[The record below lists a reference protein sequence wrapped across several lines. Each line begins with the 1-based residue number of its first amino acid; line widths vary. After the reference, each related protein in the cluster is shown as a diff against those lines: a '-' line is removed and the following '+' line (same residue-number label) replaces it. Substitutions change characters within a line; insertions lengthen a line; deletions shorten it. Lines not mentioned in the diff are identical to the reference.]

1 MVDLVLVAS
10 LSALYAVFRAIP
22 TFPMFAI
29 PGASFRAGDIVA
41 PLYGI
46 ILGPLVG
53 PLAVAFGTI
62 IGFFVGAPPV
72 FLGLD
77 FLPATMCATVVGLAT
92 RRRRREAILLNIGL
106 ILAFLS
112 LPFAPLFIQ
121 VGPYQAGPNQIGP
134 FQIPYVW
141 LHLGGLAVLASPV
154 ASRAIHALSDDW
166 TAQIESSS
174 RNYRGQFLA
183 ILVLAFIGTLA
194 QHVTGGIITQAVVGL
209 NFNLVP
215 GAGRFET
222 WQAFWT
228 FVFWIYPGERTIIA
242 LAATAIAAPV
252 VIVLKFSRLTQHLPR
267 MKKP

>member
-10 LSALYAVFRAIP
+10 LSALYAVFRAVP

-92 RRRRREAILLNIGL
+92 RGRRREAILLNIGL

-112 LPFAPLFIQ
+112 LPFAPTLIQ
-121 VGPYQAGPNQIGP
+121 VGSYQV
-134 FQIPYVW
+134 PYVW
-141 LHLGGLAVLASPV
+141 LHLLGLVVLASPI
-154 ASRAIHALSDDW
+154 ASRAVHALSNDW

-174 RNYRGQFLA
+174 RNYRVQFLA
-183 ILVLAFIGTLA
+183 ILVLALIGTLA

>member
-1 MVDLVLVAS
+1 MVDLVLTAS

-53 PLAVAFGTI
+53 PLAVAFGTV

-106 ILAFLS
+106 ILGFLS
-112 LPFAPLFIQ
+112 LPFAPTLIQ
-121 VGPYQAGPNQIGP
+121 VGSY
-134 FQIPYVW
+134 QIPYVW
-141 LHLGGLAVLASPV
+141 LHLLGLVVLASPI
-154 ASRAIHALSDDW
+154 ASRAVHALSNDW
-166 TAQIESSS
+166 TAHIESTS
-174 RNYRGQFLA
+174 RNYRDQFLA
-183 ILVLAFIGTLA
+183 ILVLALIGTLA
-194 QHVTGGIITQAVVGL
+194 QHVTGGMITQAVVGL
-209 NFNLVP
+209 NFHQVP

-228 FVFWIYPGERTIIA
+228 FVFWIYPPERTIIA
-242 LAATAIAAPV
+242 LAATALAVPV

-267 MKKP
+267 M